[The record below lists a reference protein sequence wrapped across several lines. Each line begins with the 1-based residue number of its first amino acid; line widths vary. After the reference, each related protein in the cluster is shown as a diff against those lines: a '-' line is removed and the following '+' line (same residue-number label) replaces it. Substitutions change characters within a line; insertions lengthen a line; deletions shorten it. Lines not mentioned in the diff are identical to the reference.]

1 MAYRMAP
8 DHNQDYL
15 HVGGVGDHCPATH
28 VVVTGT
34 VVPAHSTL
42 VIVVEALGVVSPD
55 LGRLGQAYHTP
66 NMAGWD
72 GFG

>member
-8 DHNQDYL
+8 DHDHDYW

-42 VIVVEALGVVSPD
+42 VIVVEALGVVSTP
-55 LGRLGQAYHTP
+55 LGQP
-66 NMAGWD
+66 GEPS
-72 GFG
+72 